1 MTMKLPPGVSLPGI
15 DPGGV
20 ISTIEPAEPIISED
34 EESQQN
40 DTTGVL
46 YWLNEQCITRYS

>member
-20 ISTIEPAEPIISED
+20 ISMTEPAEPAIADD
-34 EESQQN
+34 EEGQAG
-40 DTTGVL
+40 DDAA
-46 YWLNEQCITRYS
+46 R

>member
-34 EESQQN
+34 EESQQS
-40 DTTGVL
+40 DITGVL
-46 YWLNEQCITRYS
+46 YWLNEQCITRYG